1 MSDTEVETATEQ
13 ILRFDDGIP
22 GFPEAREFVLG
33 DLDEAGTFQVLQNV
47 GNPEIALVVCSPWL
61 LVPDY
66 EAVLAE
72 DDERELELTDP
83 DDAVVFCAV
92 TLDEAAR
99 AFHLNLLGPFV
110 VNARTQR
117 GRQVVLTES
126 GHPVRHTVY
135 LDDDDVTD

>member
-1 MSDTEVETATEQ
+1 MNGTEVKTATGRV
-13 ILRFDDGIP
+13 LRFDEGIP
-22 GFPEAREFVLG
+22 GFPEAREFVLH
-33 DLDEAGTFQVLQNV
+33 DLDEAGTFQVLQSV
-47 GNPEIALVVCSPWL
+47 ENPEIALVVCSPWL

-66 EAVLAE
+66 EAVLSE
-72 DDERELELTDP
+72 DDERELALTDP

-126 GHPVRHTVY
+126 GHPVRHTVH
-135 LDDDDVTD
+135 LDDDTTD